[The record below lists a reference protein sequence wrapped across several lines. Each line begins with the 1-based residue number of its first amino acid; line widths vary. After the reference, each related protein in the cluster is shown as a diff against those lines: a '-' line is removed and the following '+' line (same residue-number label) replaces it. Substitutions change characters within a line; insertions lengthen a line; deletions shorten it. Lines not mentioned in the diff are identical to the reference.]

1 MRFER
6 CEHQN
11 WMRKRIGLSS
21 RLSFRNGCMV
31 CCIWIFFILVPI
43 AQAQKTDDP
52 PTKTTSIKSAI
63 QRLLD
68 READI
73 PDEPPEPKRAVV
85 QNRFEMDER
94 RWTEQIFAQLGGSEA
109 TFEQALRRR
118 VRLFLNRVDL
128 LITPSEAL
136 REKVLA
142 TVELEIQRFKTDV
155 QVLVSEA
162 PENPTQEEYQNF
174 YQRVWQ
180 LIQPYQAQAWMDNNS
195 PKTPLWKKVFQTQL
209 STEER
214 ATLSAENADR
224 KRFEADVSK
233 LEVLLQVTRRLG
245 LTATQRVK
253 LEEYGKSMPSQWPN
267 LDVAWQVL
275 QQFPEKTK
283 SELFTPYQIEQLK
296 KPLDRSDDLQPIILM
311 LNE

>member
-1 MRFER
+1 MVTGI
-6 CEHQN
+6 
-11 WMRKRIGLSS
+11 WMFL
-21 RLSFRNGCMV
+21 
-31 CCIWIFFILVPI
+31 ILVPTVH
-43 AQAQKTDDP
+43 AQKADEP
-52 PTKTTSIKSAI
+52 PTTTKSSILSSL

-68 READI
+68 REEDVS
-73 PDEPPEPKRAVV
+73 DEPPEPKRAVV

-128 LITPSEAL
+128 LIPPSEAL

-162 PENPTQEEYQNF
+162 PENPTQEDYQNF
-174 YQRVWQ
+174 YQRIWQ
-180 LIQPYQAQAWMDNNS
+180 LIQPYQAQPWVVDNNS
-195 PKTPLWKKVFQTQL
+195 QKTPLWKKVFQTQL
-209 STEER
+209 TTEER
-214 ATLSAENADR
+214 AVLSAENADR
-224 KRFEADVSK
+224 KRFEADVKK

-253 LEEYGKSMPSQWPN
+253 LEEYGKSLPSQWPN

-296 KPLDRSDDLQPIILM
+296 KPLDQSDDLQPILM
-311 LNE
+311 MINE